1 MNSFSIKTKI
11 IYGNNALNYLEK
23 FKDSKVFV
31 VADPYLV
38 ESRKID
44 IVTNHL
50 NIEKSF
56 IFSKVEP
63 DPHTGLIIDGV
74 EDIKAFGPEGIVAV
88 GGGSAIDTAKAII
101 NMAGKLEAKEKPE
114 FIAIPTTSGTGSEVT
129 SFAVITDREKNVK
142 IPLIDDEMIPDVAIL
157 EDEFLKTIPKTIVA
171 DTGMDVLTH
180 AIEAYVATNASEF
193 SDAYAKQAIRMV
205 FDYLQRSYRDA
216 NDMEARRKMHAAS
229 CMAGIAFNNAGLGLN
244 HALAHSIG
252 GIFHISHGKINS
264 VLLTNVIKFNSTVAA
279 KEYEKLAKVFGI
291 NISSH
296 TLCVKG
302 IEREI
307 KNLQQKLNMPMNLC
321 ECGISKEA
329 LINRKDEII
338 KGALNDACI
347 RTNPRIVSQSD
358 LEKMYD
364 GLLCKPEM
372 LRR

>member
-11 IYGNNALNYLEK
+11 IYGDNALNYLEK

-180 AIEAYVATNASEF
+180 AIEAYVATNAS
-193 SDAYAKQAIRMV
+193 
-205 FDYLQRSYRDA
+205 
-216 NDMEARRKMHAAS
+216 
-229 CMAGIAFNNAGLGLN
+229 
-244 HALAHSIG
+244 
-252 GIFHISHGKINS
+252 
-264 VLLTNVIKFNSTVAA
+264 
-279 KEYEKLAKVFGI
+279 
-291 NISSH
+291 
-296 TLCVKG
+296 
-302 IEREI
+302 
-307 KNLQQKLNMPMNLC
+307 
-321 ECGISKEA
+321 
-329 LINRKDEII
+329 
-338 KGALNDACI
+338 
-347 RTNPRIVSQSD
+347 
-358 LEKMYD
+358 
-364 GLLCKPEM
+364 
-372 LRR
+372 